1 MVDNSGRGEA
11 SGRDGR
17 PHTAADVVRHAVWP
31 GTAARDGRFV
41 PALLALTVVTGLVD
55 AVSYLGLGRVFV
67 ANMTGNVVFLG
78 FACAGAPGLSAAA
91 SLVSLGGFVVGAFGG
106 GRLHLVTEVPRARL
120 FATAVAGQAV
130 LLAAAT
136 GIAAA
141 GKPFADGVRY
151 GLIALLGVAMGL
163 QNAVVRRLAVPDL
176 TTTVLTQ
183 TLTGFA
189 ADTGDRRRAARRLA
203 SAVAMF
209 LGALAGAL
217 LVLRADLAPALG
229 TATALVALLAVVS
242 WGYLRRR
249 AR

>member
-1 MVDNSGRGEA
+1 MADNSGRGEA
-11 SGRDGR
+11 GGRDGR
-17 PHTAADVVRHAVWP
+17 PHAAADAVRHAVWP
-31 GTAARDGRFV
+31 GAATRDGRFV
-41 PALLALTVVTGLVD
+41 PALLVLTVVTGLVD

-106 GRLHLVTEVPRARL
+106 GRLHLVTEVPRGRL

-141 GKPFADGVRY
+141 EEPFADRVRY
-151 GLIALLGVAMGL
+151 GLIALLGAAMGL

-229 TATALVALLAVVS
+229 TATALVALLAAVS

-249 AR
+249 AG